1 MYVVLVSFVMILV
14 LIINVLLSFDLY
26 ANSRLVFPRTEW
38 RGEVVGVVITTWKW
52 EGTREIATRTT
63 EGQA

>member
-1 MYVVLVSFVMILV
+1 MILVSFVMILV
-14 LIINVLLSFDLY
+14 LIINVLLSFDLH
-26 ANSRLVFPRTEW
+26 ANSHLVFPRKEW
-38 RGEVVGVVITTWKW
+38 RREVVGVAITTGKW